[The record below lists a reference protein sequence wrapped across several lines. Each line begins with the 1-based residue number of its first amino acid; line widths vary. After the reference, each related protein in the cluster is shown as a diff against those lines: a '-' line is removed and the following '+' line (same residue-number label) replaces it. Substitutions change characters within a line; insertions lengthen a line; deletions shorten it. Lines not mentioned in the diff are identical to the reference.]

1 MQKNKTI
8 FLFLFGL
15 MCSIICAQEL
25 PPIVIYSPVELGTE
39 NQNWAISQSDEK
51 YIYVANNSGLL
62 EFNGAKW
69 TLYPSPN
76 ETILRS
82 VKVVGDLIYTGCY
95 MEFGYWK
102 RNDFGLL
109 EYTSLSQNLSVPMI
123 EDEHFWNILNLD
135 NWIVFQSLNR
145 IIIYNTSDSSFETIN
160 SETTLTKIF
169 KVDETIFFQ
178 KINDG
183 IYKIDNGIEKI
194 VTNDPLIQKNIVVN
208 ISKHHNKILVL
219 TQEKGFF
226 TLENAALKPW
236 DIPANEFLAK
246 ASVYNCI
253 QLKDKSFAIGTISNG
268 IVHLSEN
275 GVINYQINQSKGLAN
290 NTVLSLFEDNDHN
303 IWLGLDNGINCIN
316 TSSPLSIYNNEKGE
330 IGTVYTSAIKDDYL
344 YLGTNQGLFSKKINT
359 KDDFKFIEGTKGQ
372 VWCLV
377 NIYGDLFCGHNTG
390 TFIVN
395 DNTVEKISEVLGVW
409 NLKPIE
415 ENKNL
420 ILQGNYNGLNI
431 LEKKNNTWQFKN
443 KIEGFNISSRYF
455 EHINQNEILVSHEY
469 KGVFKIK
476 VNESFTEAIEV
487 SKDLSVSKGLNSSLV
502 KYNQD
507 LLYTYKEGVFKFNE
521 TTNSFKK
528 DTIYSKIFKNQ
539 EYTSGKLISDNKTN
553 SLWGFSDKGL
563 HYFSPGQLSSTPKIN
578 RISLLPSL
586 SKGMTGFENIM
597 HFEKQKFLF
606 STTTGYIIIDLDKLQ
621 NKNYDITINTIAK
634 NDINRP
640 LELINK
646 NEPRSFKNNENNIA
660 FSYSVPEFDKYS
672 DAEYQYQLVG
682 LYEQWS
688 DWSTTA
694 NKTFNNLPYGDY
706 IFNVRARVSNNLS
719 SNIATYNFNISKPWY
734 LSSIM
739 IALYIVCLLLFSI
752 IIHNFYKR
760 FYKRQRENL
769 LEQSERKLELKKLEN
784 EQQLMSFENEK
795 LQQDIENKNR
805 ELAISTMSLIK
816 KNEFLNSIKKEIKN
830 ASDDANLKTI
840 VKIIDKNLNNTDDWK
855 FFQEAFNNADKD
867 FLKKIKAVHP
877 SLTPNDLRL
886 CAYLRLNL
894 SSKEIAPLLNI
905 SLRSVEVKRYRL
917 RKKMSLQHEKSL
929 TNYILE
935 L

>member
-1 MQKNKTI
+1 
-8 FLFLFGL
+8 
-15 MCSIICAQEL
+15 
-25 PPIVIYSPVELGTE
+25 
-39 NQNWAISQSDEK
+39 
-51 YIYVANNSGLL
+51 
-62 EFNGAKW
+62 
-69 TLYPSPN
+69 
-76 ETILRS
+76 
-82 VKVVGDLIYTGCY
+82 
-95 MEFGYWK
+95 MEFGYWQ
-102 RNDFGLL
+102 RNAFGLL
-109 EYTSLSQNLSVPMI
+109 EYTSLSKNLSIPII

-135 NWIVFQSLNR
+135 NWILFQSLNR
-145 IIIYNTSDSSFETIN
+145 IVIYNTRDSSFETIN

-169 KVDETIFFQ
+169 KVDETIYFQ

-183 IYKIDNGIEKI
+183 IYKIENGTEKL
-194 VTNDPLIQKNIVVN
+194 VTSNQLIQENIVVN
-208 ISKHHNKILVL
+208 ISKIDDRLLLL

-226 TLENAALKPW
+226 ILENGNLTLW
-236 DIPANEFLAK
+236 DIPANEFLFK
-246 ASVYNCI
+246 ASVYSCI
-253 QLKDKSFAIGTISNG
+253 QLKDKTFALGTISNG
-268 IVHLSEN
+268 IVQLSPN
-275 GVINYQINQSKGLAN
+275 GDINYQINQPKGLAN
-290 NTVLSLFEDNDHN
+290 NTVLSLFEDIDHN
-303 IWLGLDNGINCIN
+303 IWLGLDNGINCVN
-316 TSSPLSIYNNEKGE
+316 TSSPLSIFNNEKGE
-330 IGTVYTSAIKDDYL
+330 IGTVYTSAIKDEYL

-377 NIYGDLFCGHNTG
+377 NIYDNLFCGHNTG
-390 TFIVN
+390 TFIIN
-395 DNTVEKISEVLGVW
+395 NNIAEKISDVLGVW

-415 ENKNL
+415 ENENL

-431 LEKKNNTWQFKN
+431 LEKKNNKWYFKN

-455 EHINQNEILVSHEY
+455 ERLNQNEIFVSHEY

-476 VNESFTEAIEV
+476 VNDDFTEAIEV
-487 SKDLSVSKGLNSSLV
+487 SKDSSVVKGLNSSLV

-507 LLYTYKEGVFKFNE
+507 LLYTYKDGVFKFNE
-521 TTNSFKK
+521 ATNSFKK
-528 DTIYSKIFKNQ
+528 DTLYSNIFKNQ
-539 EYTSGKLISDNKTN
+539 EYTSGKLISDSETN

-563 HYFSPGQLSSTPKIN
+563 NYFSPGKLSSTPKIN

-586 SKGMTGFENIM
+586 SKGMTGYENIM
-597 HFEKQKFLF
+597 HYENQKYLF
-606 STTTGYIIIDLDKLQ
+606 STTTGYVIIDLDKLQ
-621 NKNYDITINTIAK
+621 NKNYNITINTISK
-634 NDINRP
+634 NDINSP

-646 NEPRSFKNNENNIA
+646 NEPKSFKNNENNIS

-672 DAEYQYQLVG
+672 EAEYQYQLVG
-682 LYEQWS
+682 LYNQWS
-688 DWSTTA
+688 NWSTRA
-694 NKTFNNLPYGDY
+694 SKTFNNLPHGDY
-706 IFNVRARVSNNLS
+706 TFNVRARVSNNLS
-719 SNIATYNFNISKPWY
+719 SNIASYKFNIAKPWY
-734 LSSIM
+734 LGNIM
-739 IALYIVCLLLFSI
+739 ITLYILCFLIFSF

-760 FYKRQRENL
+760 FYKRQREKL
-769 LEQSERKLELKKLEN
+769 LEQSERELELRKLEN

-830 ASDDANLKTI
+830 SSDNPNLKTI

-917 RKKMSLQHEKSL
+917 RKKMNLQHEKSL